1 MDKYVFF
8 DIDGTLN
15 ETERTFEGIP
25 EALAELKERG
35 YKLVICSNTY
45 PEHIEKV
52 LDVLGIRRASISW
65 RRIS

>member
-35 YKLVICSNTY
+35 YKCDLFQYISGTY
-45 PEHIEKV
+45 
-52 LDVLGIRRASISW
+52 
-65 RRIS
+65 